1 MFNYFGIIFIIVLLL
16 PNIYASIFKKELFV
30 NKFDD
35 RLLIKL
41 ENIGRYLCMIL
52 MVINIQDLYGG
63 FKSVEAFVAYLGIN
77 IILLGLYYITW
88 FIFYKFQS
96 IYKNMILGIIPSLMF
111 IISGIL
117 QNHLLLIISGIV
129 FAYAHLRIIWKNR

>member
-16 PNIYASIFKKELFV
+16 PNIYALIFKKEVFV

-77 IILLGLYYITW
+77 IILLGLYYIVW
-88 FIFYKFQS
+88 FIFYKFNN

-129 FAYAHLRIIWKNR
+129 FAYAHLKIIWKNR

>member
-1 MFNYFGIIFIIVLLL
+1 MLNYFGIIFIIVLLL

-77 IILLGLYYITW
+77 IILLGLYYIVW
-88 FIFYKFQS
+88 FIFYKFNN

>member
-1 MFNYFGIIFIIVLLL
+1 MFNYFGIIFIIVLML

-41 ENIGRYLCMIL
+41 ENIGRYICMIL

-77 IILLGLYYITW
+77 IILLGLYYIVW
-88 FIFYKFQS
+88 FIFYKFNN

-129 FAYAHLRIIWKNR
+129 FAYAHLKIIWKNR

>member
-1 MFNYFGIIFIIVLLL
+1 MLNYFGIIFIIVLLL

-63 FKSVEAFVAYLGIN
+63 FKSVEAFVAYFGIN
-77 IILLGLYYITW
+77 IILLGLYYIVW
-88 FIFYKFQS
+88 FIFYKFNN

>member
-1 MFNYFGIIFIIVLLL
+1 MFNYFGIIFIIVLML

-41 ENIGRYLCMIL
+41 EKIGRYLCMIL

-77 IILLGLYYITW
+77 IILLGLYYIVW
-88 FIFYKFQS
+88 FIFYKFNN

-129 FAYAHLRIIWKNR
+129 FAYAHLKIIWKNR

>member
-1 MFNYFGIIFIIVLLL
+1 MFNYFGIIFIIVLML

-77 IILLGLYYITW
+77 IILLGLYYIVW
-88 FIFYKFQS
+88 FIFYKFNN

-129 FAYAHLRIIWKNR
+129 FVYAHLKIIWKNR

>member
-1 MFNYFGIIFIIVLLL
+1 MFNYFGIIFIIVLML

-88 FIFYKFQS
+88 FIFYKFNN

-117 QNHLLLIISGIV
+117 QDHLLLIISGIV

>member
-1 MFNYFGIIFIIVLLL
+1 MFNYFGIIFIIVLML

-35 RLLIKL
+35 VLLIRIEK
-41 ENIGRYLCMIL
+41 IGRYLCMIL

-77 IILLGLYYITW
+77 IILLGLYYIVW
-88 FIFYKFQS
+88 FIFYKFNN

-129 FAYAHLRIIWKNR
+129 FAYAHLKIIWKNR

>member
-16 PNIYASIFKKELFV
+16 PNIYASIFKKEVFV

-52 MVINIQDLYGG
+52 MVIN
-63 FKSVEAFVAYLGIN
+63 
-77 IILLGLYYITW
+77 LL
-88 FIFYKFQS
+88 
-96 IYKNMILGIIPSLMF
+96 
-111 IISGIL
+111 
-117 QNHLLLIISGIV
+117 
-129 FAYAHLRIIWKNR
+129 

>member
-1 MFNYFGIIFIIVLLL
+1 MFNYFGIIFIIVLML
-16 PNIYASIFKKELFV
+16 PNIYASIFKKEVFV

-35 RLLIKL
+35 VLLIRIEK
-41 ENIGRYLCMIL
+41 IGRYLCMIL

-77 IILLGLYYITW
+77 IILLGLYYIVW
-88 FIFYKFQS
+88 FIFYKFNN

>member
-1 MFNYFGIIFIIVLLL
+1 MFNYFGIIFIIVLML
-16 PNIYASIFKKELFV
+16 PNISASIFKKELFV

-63 FKSVEAFVAYLGIN
+63 FKSVEACVA
-77 IILLGLYYITW
+77 
-88 FIFYKFQS
+88 
-96 IYKNMILGIIPSLMF
+96 
-111 IISGIL
+111 
-117 QNHLLLIISGIV
+117 
-129 FAYAHLRIIWKNR
+129 

>member
-1 MFNYFGIIFIIVLLL
+1 MFNYFGIIFIIVLML

-41 ENIGRYLCMIL
+41 EKIGRYLCMIL

-129 FAYAHLRIIWKNR
+129 FAYAHLKIIWKNR

>member
-1 MFNYFGIIFIIVLLL
+1 MFNYFGIIFIIVLML

-77 IILLGLYYITW
+77 IILLGLYYIVW
-88 FIFYKFQS
+88 FIFYKFNN

>member
-1 MFNYFGIIFIIVLLL
+1 MFNYFGIIFIIVLML

-88 FIFYKFQS
+88 FIFYKFNN

-129 FAYAHLRIIWKNR
+129 FAYAHLKIIWKNR

>member
-88 FIFYKFQS
+88 FIF
-96 IYKNMILGIIPSLMF
+96 IN
-111 IISGIL
+111 
-117 QNHLLLIISGIV
+117 LIIFI
-129 FAYAHLRIIWKNR
+129 RI

>member
-1 MFNYFGIIFIIVLLL
+1 MFNYFGIIFIIVLML

-77 IILLGLYYITW
+77 IILLGLYYIFW
-88 FIFYKFQS
+88 FIFYKFNN

-129 FAYAHLRIIWKNR
+129 FAYAHLKIIWKNR

>member
-1 MFNYFGIIFIIVLLL
+1 MFNYFGVIFIIVLML

-63 FKSVEAFVAYLGIN
+63 FKSVEAFVTYLGIN
-77 IILLGLYYITW
+77 IILLGLYYIVW
-88 FIFYKFQS
+88 FIFYKFNN

-111 IISGIL
+111 IISRIL

>member
-1 MFNYFGIIFIIVLLL
+1 MFNYFGIIFIIVLML

-88 FIFYKFQS
+88 FIFYKFNN

>member
-1 MFNYFGIIFIIVLLL
+1 ML

-41 ENIGRYLCMIL
+41 EKIGRYLCMIL

-77 IILLGLYYITW
+77 IILLGLYYIVW
-88 FIFYKFQS
+88 FIFYKFNN

>member
-1 MFNYFGIIFIIVLLL
+1 MFNYFGVIFIIVLLL

-77 IILLGLYYITW
+77 IILLGLYYIVW
-88 FIFYKFQS
+88 FIFYKFNN

>member
-77 IILLGLYYITW
+77 IILLGLYYIVW
-88 FIFYKFQS
+88 FIFYKFNN

-117 QNHLLLIISGIV
+117 QNHWLLLISGMI

>member
-1 MFNYFGIIFIIVLLL
+1 ML

-41 ENIGRYLCMIL
+41 EKIGRYLCMIL

-77 IILLGLYYITW
+77 IILLGLYYMVW
-88 FIFYKFQS
+88 FIFYKFNN

-129 FAYAHLRIIWKNR
+129 FAYAHLKIIWKNR

>member
-1 MFNYFGIIFIIVLLL
+1 MFNYFGVIFIIVLLL

-41 ENIGRYLCMIL
+41 EKIGRYLCMIL

-77 IILLGLYYITW
+77 IILLGLYYIVW
-88 FIFYKFQS
+88 FIFYKFNN

>member
-88 FIFYKFQS
+88 FIFYKFNN

-117 QNHLLLIISGIV
+117 QNNLLLIISGIV

>member
-1 MFNYFGIIFIIVLLL
+1 MFNYFGIIFIIVLML

-41 ENIGRYLCMIL
+41 EKIGRYLCMIL
-52 MVINIQDLYGG
+52 MAINIQDLYGG

-77 IILLGLYYITW
+77 IILLGLYYIVW
-88 FIFYKFQS
+88 FIFYKFNN

-129 FAYAHLRIIWKNR
+129 FAYAHLKIIWKNR

>member
-1 MFNYFGIIFIIVLLL
+1 MFNYFGVIFIIVLLL

-77 IILLGLYYITW
+77 IILLGLYYIVW
-88 FIFYKFQS
+88 FIFYKFNN

-117 QNHLLLIISGIV
+117 QNNLLLIISGIV
-129 FAYAHLRIIWKNR
+129 FAYAHLKIIWKNR

>member
-1 MFNYFGIIFIIVLLL
+1 MFNYFGIIFIIVLML

-41 ENIGRYLCMIL
+41 EKIGRYLCMIL

-77 IILLGLYYITW
+77 IILLGLYYIVW
-88 FIFYKFQS
+88 FIFYKFNN

>member
-1 MFNYFGIIFIIVLLL
+1 MFNYFGIIFIIVLML
-16 PNIYASIFKKELFV
+16 PNIYASIFKKEVFV

-35 RLLIKL
+35 VLLIRIEK
-41 ENIGRYLCMIL
+41 IGRYLCMIL

-77 IILLGLYYITW
+77 IILLGLYYIVW
-88 FIFYKFQS
+88 FIFYKFNN

-129 FAYAHLRIIWKNR
+129 FAYAHLKIIWKNR

>member
-1 MFNYFGIIFIIVLLL
+1 MFNYFGVIFIIVLLL

-77 IILLGLYYITW
+77 IILLGLYYIVW
-88 FIFYKFQS
+88 FIFYKFNN

-129 FAYAHLRIIWKNR
+129 FAYAHLKIIWKNR

>member
-1 MFNYFGIIFIIVLLL
+1 MFNYFGIIFIIVLML

-77 IILLGLYYITW
+77 IILLGLYYIVW
-88 FIFYKFQS
+88 FIFYKFNN

-129 FAYAHLRIIWKNR
+129 FAYAHLKIIWKNR

>member
-16 PNIYASIFKKELFV
+16 PNIYASIFSKEVFV

-77 IILLGLYYITW
+77 IILLGLYYIVW
-88 FIFYKFQS
+88 FIFYKFNN
-96 IYKNMILGIIPSLMF
+96 IYKNMILGVIPSLMF

-129 FAYAHLRIIWKNR
+129 FAYAHLKIIWKNR

>member
-1 MFNYFGIIFIIVLLL
+1 MFNYFGVIFIIVLML

-63 FKSVEAFVAYLGIN
+63 FKSVEAFVTYLGIN
-77 IILLGLYYITW
+77 IILLGLYYIVW
-88 FIFYKFQS
+88 FIFYKFNN

>member
-1 MFNYFGIIFIIVLLL
+1 MFNYFGIIFIIVLML

-63 FKSVEAFVAYLGIN
+63 FKSVEAFVAYLGI
-77 IILLGLYYITW
+77 IV
-88 FIFYKFQS
+88 
-96 IYKNMILGIIPSLMF
+96 
-111 IISGIL
+111 
-117 QNHLLLIISGIV
+117 IV
-129 FAYAHLRIIWKNR
+129 FAKEHLKIIWKNR

>member
-1 MFNYFGIIFIIVLLL
+1 MFNYFGVIFIIVLML

-77 IILLGLYYITW
+77 IILLGLYYIVW
-88 FIFYKFQS
+88 FIFYKFNN

-129 FAYAHLRIIWKNR
+129 FAYAHLKIIWKNR

>member
-1 MFNYFGIIFIIVLLL
+1 MFNYFGIIFIIVLML

-77 IILLGLYYITW
+77 IILLGLYYIVW
-88 FIFYKFQS
+88 FIFYKFNN
-96 IYKNMILGIIPSLMF
+96 IYKNMILGIIPSLMC

-129 FAYAHLRIIWKNR
+129 FAYAHLKIIWKNR

>member
-1 MFNYFGIIFIIVLLL
+1 
-16 PNIYASIFKKELFV
+16 
-30 NKFDD
+30 
-35 RLLIKL
+35 
-41 ENIGRYLCMIL
+41 

-77 IILLGLYYITW
+77 IILLGLYYIVW
-88 FIFYKFQS
+88 FIFYKFNN

-129 FAYAHLRIIWKNR
+129 FAYAHLKIIWKNR

>member
-1 MFNYFGIIFIIVLLL
+1 MFNYFGVIFIIVLLL

-41 ENIGRYLCMIL
+41 EKIGRYLCMIL

-77 IILLGLYYITW
+77 IILLGLYYIVW
-88 FIFYKFQS
+88 FIFYKFNN

-129 FAYAHLRIIWKNR
+129 FAYAHLKIIWKNR

>member
-1 MFNYFGIIFIIVLLL
+1 MFNYFGIIFIIVLML

-35 RLLIKL
+35 VLLIRIEK
-41 ENIGRYLCMIL
+41 IGRYLCMIL

-63 FKSVEAFVAYLGIN
+63 FKSVEAFVTYLGIN
-77 IILLGLYYITW
+77 IILLGLYYIVW
-88 FIFYKFQS
+88 FIFYKFNN

-129 FAYAHLRIIWKNR
+129 FAYAHLKIIWKNR

>member
-77 IILLGLYYITW
+77 IILLGLYYIVW
-88 FIFYKFQS
+88 FIFYKFNN

-129 FAYAHLRIIWKNR
+129 FAYAHLKIIWKNR

>member
-1 MFNYFGIIFIIVLLL
+1 MFNYFGVIFIIVLLL
-16 PNIYASIFKKELFV
+16 HNIYASIFKKELFV

-77 IILLGLYYITW
+77 IILLGLYYIVW
-88 FIFYKFQS
+88 FIFYKFNN

-129 FAYAHLRIIWKNR
+129 FAYAHLKIIWKNR